1 MWTIDLKDKGT
12 VYKGPARAPA
22 KANVTL
28 LMSDETF
35 EQLAAGKV
43 CLSFAFLRSFISLF
57 SLWLDASAS
66 GVFGSVGITALG
78 HIWVLSDGSTLFFF
92 LEQLDGQKAFMTGK
106 LKTKGNVMLATKL
119 GAVLEVSYDS
129 PDWAG
134 SFMYAHR
141 SPGARPSSRL
151 LRCIVYLPVAFM
163 TLPVHPEW

>member
-92 LEQLDGQKAFMTGK
+92 LGTVGRSEGVHDRKAQDQRQRHAGNQTRRGTRGQLRF
-106 LKTKGNVMLATKL
+106 
-119 GAVLEVSYDS
+119 
-129 PDWAG
+129 
-134 SFMYAHR
+134 
-141 SPGARPSSRL
+141 SRL
-151 LRCIVYLPVAFM
+151 GWV
-163 TLPVHPEW
+163 VHVCP